1 MSADVVLHIGCEKT
15 GTTSIQQFLRRNR
28 AALARQGLLYPRAPG
43 KVRHIELGLY
53 ALPDASMPRSR
64 FWRRG
69 GYSTPE
75 EFRNRLRGDLA
86 REIAASDASTVVLS
100 DEALCRVA
108 PPAIRRLRDL
118 VAGLAGPLRV
128 IVYLRRQDDHLASRY
143 QQAVKV
149 GEVRTLDVWSR
160 QDFSHLYDYTA
171 LLAKWQQAYRPA
183 SITVRPFERDR
194 FPDGSLTQDFLDAVG
209 ADVGTADLRP
219 VPARNESLGVEAV
232 EVLRILNLH
241 RFEREGVPPGH
252 VSNRTHVQLLQRE
265 DTGPRLTLPPAD
277 LDRFMAGWAESN
289 SGVAR
294 DYLGDPAG
302 ELFRA
307 PRKTAGTTTEQ
318 VLDPARLDHFLELL
332 DIPEEQHA
340 ALRQIAEREAAGR
353 D

>member
-75 EFRNRLRGDLA
+75 AFRSRLRGELA
-86 REIAASDASTVVLS
+86 REVAEAGASTVVLS
-100 DEALCRVA
+100 DEALCRIA
-108 PPAIRRLRDL
+108 PPAIGRLRDL
-118 VAGLAGPLRV
+118 VAELAGPLRV

-149 GEVRTLDVWSR
+149 GEVRTLDEWAR

-183 SITVRPFERDR
+183 SITVRPFERSR

-209 ADVGTADLRP
+209 AEVRTTDLRP

-232 EVLRILNLH
+232 EVLRVLNLH
-241 RFEREGVPPGH
+241 RSEQEGAPLGH
-252 VSNRTHVQLLQRE
+252 VSNRPHVKLLQRA
-265 DTGPRLTLPPAD
+265 DTGPRLTLPAAD
-277 LDRFMAGWAESN
+277 LDRFMAQWAESN
-289 SGVAR
+289 RRVAR
-294 DYLGDPAG
+294 DHLDDPTG

-307 PRKTAGTTTEQ
+307 PRKAAGTTTEQ
-318 VLDPARLDHFLELL
+318 MLDPTRLDHYLALL

-340 ALRQIAEREAAGR
+340 ALRQIAEREAGGR
-353 D
+353 G